1 MILDTFS
8 KINDST
14 ILWNF
19 ASHLQFQNKFVY
31 HTKQGKK
38 DKEQLFVSFLFHLNT
53 SCNAP
58 KQEQK
63 LQMSFLFPQMVQM
76 NDSRN
81 YFSWPRLT
89 ALKKTKRETNTKTH
103 SNIPVDSCYES

>member
-19 ASHLQFQNKFVY
+19 ASHFQFQNKFVY

-38 DKEQLFVSFLFHLNT
+38 NKEQLFVSFLFHLNT

-63 LQMSFLFPQMVQM
+63 FQMSLYHKWYKWMTAETISP
-76 NDSRN
+76 DLGWLLSRKQKEKQTQN
-81 YFSWPRLT
+81 HIQTFQ
-89 ALKKTKRETNTKTH
+89 
-103 SNIPVDSCYES
+103 